1 MEKKLWSRRCS
12 VTGEGMNEGWV
23 WGDGVFYTKYLEDTL
38 KECRNDR
45 EYIIQDLYSL
55 SAESVNDYSQWKETA
70 DAIERVKANA
80 DTDEDL
86 LLIGFQT
93 DYLYFTEWEGDDAQY
108 EELPNG
114 IVVELTSN

>member
-1 MEKKLWSRRCS
+1 MEKKLWARRCS
-12 VTGEGMNEGWV
+12 VTGKGMNEGWV

-55 SAESVNDYSQWKETA
+55 SAESANDYSQWKETA

-114 IVVELTSN
+114 SVVELISN